1 MILNYFLPIVTLAV
15 TYSRIAWKLWDSK
28 AIGEALPMQV
38 ERIRSKRKV
47 VKMMIALVVIFG
59 LCWLPYHSYFIII
72 QIQESIRSL
81 PYIQQ
86 AYILIYW
93 LAMSNSMYNPI
104 IYCLM
109 NARFRQGFLQFF
121 RYCPCRPCRRTL
133 RMSCQERGFYSTR
146 MSMTASGKT
155 DRNGSLMHTTM
166 ESVDDTNSTPNAS
179 TYRMH
184 PIHTKLRDADSFED

>member
-1 MILNYFLPIVTLAV
+1 MLFVLLQQLQQRHLAERNTSV
-15 TYSRIAWKLWDSK
+15 VARFCCRSNNSK
-28 AIGEALPMQV
+28 STAPCCSLLQ
-38 ERIRSKRKV
+38 V

-109 NARFRQGFLQFF
+109 NAR
-121 RYCPCRPCRRTL
+121 
-133 RMSCQERGFYSTR
+133 
-146 MSMTASGKT
+146 
-155 DRNGSLMHTTM
+155 
-166 ESVDDTNSTPNAS
+166 
-179 TYRMH
+179 
-184 PIHTKLRDADSFED
+184 

>member
-1 MILNYFLPIVTLAV
+1 MVTCLRAVCSVNCVLNCVLCELC
-15 TYSRIAWKLWDSK
+15 SKLCDLW
-28 AIGEALPMQV
+28 
-38 ERIRSKRKV
+38 V
-47 VKMMIALVVIFG
+47 V
-59 LCWLPYHSYFIII
+59 
-72 QIQESIRSL
+72 R
-81 PYIQQ
+81 
-86 AYILIYW
+86 
-93 LAMSNSMYNPI
+93 
-104 IYCLM
+104 
-109 NARFRQGFLQFF
+109 RFRQGFLQFF